1 MLKSKKLFKVL
12 LTVAVSTSLLTVT
25 AFADTTTQAV
35 RIAGKNR
42 YDTAIKIATDYQG
55 GKKADNIVL
64 ASGNNY
70 ADALSGGLLCKE
82 LNAPMLLMSG
92 SSTYDTATLN
102 YCYANINAGGTFFIL
117 GGNGAVSSDLDAV
130 LEAQGYKVVRLAG
143 KDRYETSY
151 LINMYLNDHFD
162 VVKNADDV
170 IVANGTNFQ
179 TCLGA
184 SEMSVIE
191 EEPFQLVRGKEC
203 SEYALNIS
211 RITTNHGQL
220 LNGDH
225 GGVHEVGSDVAG
237 ADTFSS
243 HTAYY
248 GEYKVDG
255 NSDYCDAR
263 MANACYFD
271 LSFMSSQR
279 TYGLECAETGR
290 IAENVIVCTG
300 KDYPDALTGS
310 TLVSKYKAFINFVA
324 DNTDLSVVH
333 NVDVMADMT
342 KDYGKGIDKKL
353 IIIGGTGAVSTSV
366 ENNAKSELGIKSAT
380 IVK

>member
-1 MLKSKKLFKVL
+1 MLKSKRLFKVL
-12 LTVAVSTSLLTVT
+12 LTVAVSTSLFTVT

-70 ADALSGGLLCKE
+70 ADALGGGLLCKE

-92 SSTYDTATLN
+92 SSTYDETTLN

-117 GGNGAVSSDLDAV
+117 GGTGAVSSDLDSV
-130 LEAQGYKVVRLAG
+130 LETKGYKVVRLAG

-151 LINMYLNDHFD
+151 LINMYLSEHFD
-162 VVKNADDV
+162 VVTNASYV

-184 SEMSVIE
+184 SEMSVLE
-191 EEPFQLVRGKEC
+191 DQPFQIVRGTEC
-203 SEYALNIS
+203 SEYALNIA
-211 RITTNHGQL
+211 RKTTDGGQYE
-220 LNGDH
+220 NGGT
-225 GGVHEVGSDVAG
+225 GGVYEVGSEFAG
-237 ADTFSS
+237 PVTYNK
-243 HTAYY
+243 HIAYY

-255 NSDYCDAR
+255 DVDYSDAR

-271 LSFMSSQR
+271 LSFMSPQR

-353 IIIGGTGAVSTSV
+353 IIIGGTGAVSTSI
-366 ENNAKSELGIKSAT
+366 ENKAKSELGIKSAT